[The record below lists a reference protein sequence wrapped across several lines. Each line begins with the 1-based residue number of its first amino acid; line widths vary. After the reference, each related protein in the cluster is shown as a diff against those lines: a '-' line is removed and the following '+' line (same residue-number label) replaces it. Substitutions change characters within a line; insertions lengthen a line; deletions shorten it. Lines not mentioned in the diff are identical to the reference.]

1 MQAQACLTVSSQYL
15 NTFCTFTSYNKVK
28 VKQIDRLFG
37 SGRKKQNVK
46 LFITWLNECN
56 TWGTTSS
63 PIWHCR
69 LGSPNRL
76 QERLQCQMTQHG
88 GSCLSKVWVCVWGGV
103 IRVKRMCPQK
113 QKGKTINQ

>member
-46 LFITWLNECN
+46 LFIT
-56 TWGTTSS
+56 
-63 PIWHCR
+63 
-69 LGSPNRL
+69 
-76 QERLQCQMTQHG
+76 
-88 GSCLSKVWVCVWGGV
+88 
-103 IRVKRMCPQK
+103 
-113 QKGKTINQ
+113 